1 MMFERIARSWE
12 LVKAS
17 AGVLSNDK
25 ELLVLPVVS
34 GICSLIVAAAFLV
47 PAYFAGMF
55 AEFVHDAN
63 VSNNPEQMM
72 TPGMYAWF
80 FGFYIVQYFII
91 IFFNTALV
99 GAALL
104 RLQGHNPTLGD
115 AFAISVSRIGSIM
128 GYAVISATVGVILRM
143 IGERLGFIGRIIEG
157 LIGVAWTVS
166 TFLVVPIIAAKG
178 VGPVAAVKESAMLL
192 RKTWGENV
200 IGTGGIGLA
209 FSLIM
214 MPIVF
219 VGLGSAVYLVNTA
232 GIPEL
237 GYVVGAFTI
246 IVVVALSIYA
256 SALGGVYSAAVYQYA
271 EGGSP
276 MRGFDRSLLDNAFRH
291 KK

>member
-1 MMFERIARSWE
+1 MFERIGRSWQ

-17 AGVLSNDK
+17 AEVLSNDK

-34 GICSLIVAAAFLV
+34 GICSLIVAAAFLA

-55 AEFVHDAN
+55 AQFTEAAKAGGD
-63 VSNNPEQMM
+63 PDQMM
-72 TPGMYAWF
+72 TPGLYAWF
-80 FGFYIVQYFII
+80 FGFYIVQYFVI

-115 AFAISVSRIGSIM
+115 ALAISMARIGTIM

-157 LIGVAWTVS
+157 LIGVAWTIS

-178 VGPVAAVKESAMLL
+178 VGPITAVKESAMLL

-200 IGTGGIGLA
+200 IGNGGIGLA

-214 MPIVF
+214 FPIIF
-219 VGLGSAVYLVNTA
+219 VGFGSAAYLMKMPGGPVL
-232 GIPEL
+232 GI
-237 GYVVGAFTI
+237 VVGAFTLL
-246 IVVVALSIYA
+246 VVL
-256 SALGGVYSAAVYQYA
+256 ALGIYSAALSGVYAAAVYRYA
-271 EGGSP
+271 EGGST
-276 MRGFDRSLLDNAFRH
+276 MRGFDRSLLDDAFRH